1 VLIKKTGLAAEL
13 HACMEVSGESRSMF
27 KRIAIALML
36 AGASMQLLAQKVPY
50 GSNDSAGHYVQTS
63 DARIYYEQYGEGG
76 RPLVLLHGGVYGYI
90 DEFGE
95 LIQTISKHRTVIAI
109 ATRGYGRSEIG
120 KQPLS
125 QRLFAQ
131 DAATVIHQAVK
142 DGGKVDVLGFSEGAG
157 TAYLLAA
164 GHPELVNRL
173 VAIGGA
179 LGMYGFTREHL
190 EDNFVLTPEGLEK
203 QDPDFVAGRKKLMA
217 NPAQW
222 DELIRRIAEM
232 YRAPITVRQD
242 EIKSLDMP
250 TLIMAGDRDQYT
262 RTEHF
267 VDIYHMLPK
276 GQLALIPG
284 CGHVV
289 LDCKADLVIRVVS
302 DFLQ

>member
-1 VLIKKTGLAAEL
+1 
-13 HACMEVSGESRSMF
+13 MF
-27 KRIAIALML
+27 KRVAIALIL
-36 AGASMQLLAQKVPY
+36 TGVSIPVLAQQIPY

-63 DARIYYEQYGEGG
+63 DAKIYYEQYGEGG

-90 DEFGE
+90 DEFGD
-95 LIQTISKHRTVIAI
+95 LIQEMSKHRTVIAI

-131 DAATVIHQAVK
+131 DAAAVIHQAVK
-142 DGGKVDVLGFSEGAG
+142 DGQKVDVFGFSEGAG

-173 VAIGGA
+173 VAVGGSI
-179 LGMYGFTREHL
+179 GMYGLTRQYL
-190 EDNFVLTPEGLEK
+190 EDNFVLTPEMLEK
-203 QDPDFVAGRKKLMA
+203 QDPAFVAGRKKLMA

-222 DELIRRIAEM
+222 DELIRGIALM
-232 YRAPITVRQD
+232 YRDPITIRQD
-242 EIKSLDMP
+242 EIKSLTMP

-262 RTEHF
+262 RTDHF

-276 GQLALIPG
+276 GQLAIIPG
-284 CGHVV
+284 CSHVV
-289 LDCKADLVIRVVS
+289 LACKADLVIKTVS
-302 DFLQ
+302 DFYNQPDNSH

>member
-1 VLIKKTGLAAEL
+1 MLKE
-13 HACMEVSGESRSMF
+13 
-27 KRIAIALML
+27 IAIALCFLGVAVPVL
-36 AGASMQLLAQKVPY
+36 AEQVPY
-50 GSNDSAGHYVQTS
+50 GSNDRAGHYVQTS
-63 DARIYYEQYGEGG
+63 DAKIYYEQYGTGG

-95 LIQTISKHRTVIAI
+95 LIGEISKHRTVIAI

-120 KQPLS
+120 RRPLS
-125 QRLFAQ
+125 QRLFAE
-131 DAATVIHQAVK
+131 DAAAVIHEAVK

-179 LGMYGFTREHL
+179 LGMYGFTQEYL

-203 QDPDFVAGRKKLMA
+203 QDPKFVEGRRKLMA

-222 DELIRRIAEM
+222 DELIREIAEM
-232 YRAPITVRQD
+232 YRGPITVRQD
-242 EIKSLDMP
+242 EIKSLAMP

-262 RTEHF
+262 RTDHF
-267 VDIYHMLPK
+267 VDIYHMLQK
-276 GQLALIPG
+276 GQLAIIPG
-284 CGHVV
+284 CDHVV
-289 LDCKADLVIRVVS
+289 LDCKAELVIKIVS
-302 DFLQ
+302 DFLE